1 MPMSGERK
9 RGRVTW
15 LSAGLSVM
23 MGGDGGL
30 AEGYFGGAVGGG
42 DDVDA

>member
-1 MPMSGERK
+1 MSGERK

-23 MGGDGGL
+23 MGVWGL